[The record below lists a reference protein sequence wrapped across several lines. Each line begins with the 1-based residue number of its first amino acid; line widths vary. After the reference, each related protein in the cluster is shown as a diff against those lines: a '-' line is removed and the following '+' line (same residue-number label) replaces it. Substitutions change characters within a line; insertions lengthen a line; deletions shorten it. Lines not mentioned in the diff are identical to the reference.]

1 MFGYELDFQSPW
13 YLLLLG
19 LLPLLWWFS
28 FRSLAGLGNVRRLVA
43 IGCRTFVLV
52 LLIFAIADIEL
63 KQSSDKLTVIYLL
76 DQSLSIPEPQRKSM
90 IEFVNAAIRQHREE
104 HDRAGAIVFGREAAI
119 EIPPFDDQVQIPERI
134 ETMPDPE
141 YTNLAAAMKLAQA
154 SFPEDAAKRIVVIS
168 DGNENLGNALE
179 QARAM
184 AEAGISIDVVP
195 IRYQTKAEVAVE
207 KVTIP
212 SDLRKG
218 QPFDMRIVVNNSTPA
233 TKDDPGI
240 VRGKLVITKKTDD
253 QPIVI
258 NPDDPVMELTPGK
271 HVLTLPKMQI
281 DQPAFY
287 TYEAQFVPERKQD
300 DGMPQNNRATAFS
313 HVRGSGQVLLIEDQE
328 NKGQHEFLAA
338 RLREN
343 NIEVTIRG
351 SDQLFTSLAEL
362 QPYDCVILANVPRSS
377 GTDADNISNFSD
389 EQIKMLVRNTELMGA
404 GLIMLGG
411 ENSYGAGGWTNTEL
425 EKAMPVDFQI
435 KSAKVV
441 PKGALGMV
449 MHASELADGNH
460 WQKRIATEAIKALG
474 SQDYCGILQY
484 NGTESWLWN
493 NPKGMVTVG
502 PNRNKMLA
510 YLDRMTPG
518 DMPDFDPTM
527 RLALRAMNGLPD
539 AAVKH
544 FIVISDG
551 DPSPPTPTLVKAFIT
566 AKVTVSTVAIGTH
579 GPANSAVLKQL
590 ALDTGGKYYEVRN
603 SNALP
608 RIFQRE
614 ARRVARPLVY
624 EQADGFSPQ
633 IHYPHEMLSGI
644 QGPLPPI
651 TGYVMTTVKDNPL
664 VELALLSPMPKDGEN
679 NVVLASWTYGLGR
692 TVAFTSDSG
701 TRWAKTWN
709 DWEGYDKFFSQ
720 MVRWAMRPTGD
731 LGKFSV
737 ATDVADGRV
746 RVVITAIDKDDE
758 YINQLN
764 LTGTALAPDMSARE
778 LKMQQVAPGRYQGE
792 FDAQESGSYF
802 VAVSPGAGQ
811 APIQTGINV
820 PYSAEFRE
828 RLTNEPLLTT
838 LAAMKPQGGTAG
850 ELIEDPAQQDRL
862 EELLKVNSF
871 RKDLPKATSSQEAWH
886 LLVLVASL
894 LFFYDVF
901 VRRVTIN
908 LDWAKP
914 YASRVRDKLLGRE
927 PKPAQPEYLA
937 RLRSRKAE
945 VNQQIEQR
953 KAATRFEPQPDAPGS
968 TSALDEELR
977 GAGPAADKP
986 RGTTPSSAL
995 QPQKEEESYTDR
1007 LLKAKKKVWEDR
1019 GRGRE

>member
-13 YLLLLG
+13 YLLLLA

-28 FRSLAGLGNVRRLVA
+28 YQSLAGLGRFRRILA
-43 IGCRTFVLV
+43 IGARTLV
-52 LLIFAIADIEL
+52 LTLLICAIADIEL

-76 DQSLSIPEPQRKSM
+76 DQSLSIPESQRKEM
-90 IEFVNAAIRQHREE
+90 IDYVNAAIREHWREG
-104 HDRAGAIVFGREAAI
+104 DRAGVIVFGREAAI
-119 EIPPFDDQVQIPERI
+119 EVPPFDERVQVPERI

-141 YTNLAAAMKLAQA
+141 YSNLASALKLAQA
-154 SFPEDAAKRIVVIS
+154 SFPEDAAKRVVVVS

-179 QARAM
+179 QARGM
-184 AEAGISIDVVP
+184 SEAGVSIDVLP
-195 IRYQTKAEVAVE
+195 IRFPTKAEVAIE

-212 SDLRKG
+212 SDVRKG
-218 QPFDMRIVVNNSTPA
+218 QPFDLRVVVNNTTQP
-233 TKDDPGI
+233 TENDPGI
-240 VRGKLVITKKTDD
+240 VRGKLVVTKKTDD
-253 QPIVI
+253 QPSVLSEDIV
-258 NPDDPVMELTPGK
+258 ELLPGK
-271 HVLTLPKMQI
+271 RVFSLRMNV

-287 TYEAQFVPERKQD
+287 TYEANFVPERKQD

-328 NKGQHEFLAA
+328 HKGQHAFLID
-338 RLREN
+338 RLRLQ
-343 NIEVTIRG
+343 NIEVTVRG

-362 QPYDCVILANVPRSS
+362 QPYDCVILADVPRSS
-377 GTDADNISNFSD
+377 GSDADNIANFSD
-389 EQIKMLVRNTELMGA
+389 EQIRMLVRNTELMGA

-411 ENSYGAGGWTNTEL
+411 ENSFGAGGWTNTEL

-460 WQKRIATEAIKALG
+460 WQKVIATEAIKALG

-527 RLALRAMNGLPD
+527 RLALKAMNGLPD

-551 DPSPPTPTLVKAFIT
+551 DPAPPSPLLVRSFAA

-579 GPANSAVLKQL
+579 GPANSATLKQL

-603 SNALP
+603 NNALP

-614 ARRVARPLVY
+614 ARKVARPLVY
-624 EQADGFSPQ
+624 EQANGFSPQ

-644 QGPLPPI
+644 EAPLPPI
-651 TGYVMTTVKDNPL
+651 TGYVMTSVKDNPL
-664 VELALLSPMPKDGEN
+664 VEMALLSPMPKDGDN
-679 NVVLASWTYGLGR
+679 NVILASWTYGLGR
-692 TVAFTSDSG
+692 TVAFTSDAG
-701 TRWAKTWN
+701 VRWAKSWN
-709 DWEGYDKFFSQ
+709 DWPGYDKFFSQ

-737 ATDVADGRV
+737 ATDVVDGRV
-746 RVVITAIDKDDE
+746 RVVVTAIDKDDE
-758 YINQLN
+758 YINQLS
-764 LTGTALAPDMSARE
+764 LAGTALAPDMSARE

-792 FDAQESGSYF
+792 FDAKDAGSYF
-802 VAVSPGAGQ
+802 VALSPGAGQ
-811 APIQTGINV
+811 APIQTGVNV

-828 RLTNEPLLTT
+828 RVTNEPLLTS
-838 LAAMKPQGGTAG
+838 LAAMKPQGGVAG

-871 RKDLPKATSSQEAWH
+871 RKDLPKATSSQQAWH

-914 YASRVRDKLLGRE
+914 YAARVRDKLLGRE

-945 VNQQIEQR
+945 VSEQIEQK
-953 KAATRFEPQPDAPGS
+953 KAATRFEPQPDATAG
-968 TSALDEELR
+968 TNTLDEELK
-977 GAGPAADKP
+977 GTGPVGDKP
-986 RGTTPSSAL
+986 RGAAPSSTM

-1019 GRGRE
+1019 GKNE